1 MYSLATGQ
9 YVHVTFNLV
18 QFIKVYTIITRSLT
32 NNRFIFCVI
41 EYWYCYTRIVHEA
54 YNETHGLTIIKLTR
68 RGFVQKC
75 SFTLKSTKSN
85 TENIESVQNMYS
97 KVFKLI
103 ESKPLMS
110 LPVFYESSPC
120 PSECDFFLLYLSVS
134 YKIFEF
140 NFPWGVLNRHRRSS
154 KQQF

>member
-1 MYSLATGQ
+1 MFTWLSTW
-9 YVHVTFNLV
+9 FNLL
-18 QFIKVYTIITRSLT
+18 FIKVYTIITRSLT

-54 YNETHGLTIIKLTR
+54 NNETHGLTIIKLTR

-85 TENIESVQNMYS
+85 TENIESVQNLYS

-110 LPVFYESSPC
+110 LPVFYET
-120 PSECDFFLLYLSVS
+120 FLLYLSVS